1 MLQRPHIILLTL
13 ALLLVCTVTVQAK
26 EVTTLEEVPDNV
38 RTACEKYG
46 EEYNIAPGLLEAIIW
61 HESRY
66 TPGVYA
72 GSCKGLMQVNVTYH
86 QDRMKKLG
94 VTNIFDVDGNIH
106 VGADYLAELF
116 ALYEDPAVVLGF
128 YHGESNA
135 IWKAKNNKLSSYTKS
150 VLEKAA
156 EFEELEAKQKAK
168 GE

>member
-46 EEYNIAPGLLEAIIW
+46 EEYNIAPELLEAIIW

-94 VTNIFDVDGNIH
+94 VTDIFDVDGNIH

-116 ALYEDPAVVLGF
+116 TLYEDPAVVLGF

-135 IWKAKNNKLSSYTKS
+135 IWKANNNKLSPYTKS
-150 VLEKAA
+150 VLKKAA
-156 EFEELEAKQKAK
+156 EFEELEAKKKAR
-168 GE
+168 G

>member
-1 MLQRPHIILLTL
+1 MLQRGHIIILTL

-46 EEYNIAPGLLEAIIW
+46 EEYDIAPQLLEAIIW

-72 GSCKGLMQVNVTYH
+72 GSCKGLMQINVTYH
-86 QDRMKKLG
+86 ADRMKKLG
-94 VTNIFDVDGNIH
+94 VTDIYDVDGNIH

-128 YHGESNA
+128 YHGETNA
-135 IWKAKNNKLSSYTKS
+135 IWKADNNKLSTYTKS
-150 VLEKAA
+150 VLKKAA
-156 EFEELEAKQKAK
+156 EFEELEAKEKAR
-168 GE
+168 G